1 MTEMLS
7 SSHSNQTSST
17 SELELDEEK
26 DPELLLGF
34 GAVEVPPFAIM
45 AIRSLLRSLLSI
57 FWLYWL

>member
-26 DPELLLGF
+26 DPELLFGF
-34 GAVEVPPFAIM
+34 EAVEVPPFAIM

-57 FWLYWL
+57 F